1 MISNKI
7 ESTYI
12 KLNNVIYQVPRD
24 NLSINLVDDHFLKR
38 KENGLAFFS

>member
-1 MISNKI
+1 MIKAI
-7 ESTYI
+7 KQSTYI

-38 KENGLAFFS
+38 KEMTLTFI